1 MTSPNPL
8 ADLGSADYFLE
19 RALHTARAAL
29 YFSGP
34 KRRKR

>member
-8 ADLGSADYFLE
+8 ADLGSAGYFLE
-19 RALHTARAAL
+19 RALDTARAAL
-29 YFSGP
+29 YFSDP